1 MEQYELR
8 RSNYNAIEGFFGVE
22 LEFSD
27 DTLGDGSVLV
37 VLSRSTENGR
47 FYHKLHG

>member
-1 MEQYELR
+1 MEMYKLG
-8 RSNYNAIEGFFGVE
+8 RSNYNDIEGFFRVE
-22 LEFSD
+22 FDFSD

-47 FYHKLHG
+47 FYHQLHG